1 MPACIKII
9 FSKTTAMYKTVKK
22 RLFLLIAATLLLLP
36 GCKTLITTYDAYSY
50 TQLASLKVEV
60 IALMNKATEDYS
72 THAANVEK
80 LTMHIQK
87 AYEYD
92 THKPKNAV
100 MTKMW
105 QYLYDALLSNEMEG
119 IAGRQYKKG
128 FFKNWEAAKK
138 KSAIFVEE
146 ATTKIVSPMFS
157 LLMELE
163 SKKLKQSTAESM
175 FEKIKQGLGVAQ

>member
-1 MPACIKII
+1 
-9 FSKTTAMYKTVKK
+9 MYRILKFRPVI
-22 RLFLLIAATLLLLP
+22 LLAVLLLLLP

-60 IALMNKATEDYS
+60 ITMMNKATEEYS

-80 LTMHIQK
+80 LTMNIQK

-100 MTKMW
+100 MSKMW
-105 QYLYDALLSNEMEG
+105 KYLYDALLSNEMEG

-146 ATTKIVSPMFS
+146 ATTNIIAPMFD
-157 LLMELE
+157 LIMELE
-163 SKKLKQSTAESM
+163 SKKLKQSTAESL
-175 FEKIKQGLGVAQ
+175 FAKIQQRLGGAQ

>member
-1 MPACIKII
+1 
-9 FSKTTAMYKTVKK
+9 MYKTVK
-22 RLFLLIAATLLLLP
+22 RRSLIFFAAVLLLLP

-60 IALMNKATEDYS
+60 ISMMNKATDEYS

-80 LTMHIQK
+80 LTMNIQK

-100 MTKMW
+100 MAKMW
-105 QYLYDALLSNEMEG
+105 KYLYDALLSNEMEG

-146 ATTKIVSPMFS
+146 ATTKIVAPMFD
-157 LLMELE
+157 LIMELE
-163 SKKLKQSTAESM
+163 SKKLKQSTAESI
-175 FEKIKQGLGVAQ
+175 FEKIQQHLGGAQ

>member
-1 MPACIKII
+1 
-9 FSKTTAMYKTVKK
+9 MYKTVK
-22 RLFLLIAATLLLLP
+22 RRSLIFFAAVLLLLP

-60 IALMNKATEDYS
+60 ISMMNKATDDYS

-80 LTMHIQK
+80 LTMNIQK

-100 MTKMW
+100 MAKMW
-105 QYLYDALLSNEMEG
+105 KYLYDALLSNEMEG

-146 ATTKIVSPMFS
+146 ATTKIVAPMFD
-157 LLMELE
+157 LIMELE
-163 SKKLKQSTAESM
+163 SKKLKQSTAESI
-175 FEKIKQGLGVAQ
+175 FEKIQQHLGGAQ